1 MSEVQVPAQV
11 SASSYRSPVEPALS
25 LKSELEAYDR
35 DKDRRSLLGALKEQ
49 FLLNRLVAASQ
60 AENTRY
66 LGLQILFNRIE
77 HMSDKMLIKTVRVLS
92 EIGALDLAAV
102 TGTTV
107 PVSEPPM
114 VSIQQAFR
122 LPGGGFQPLGD
133 RSASNLLKDLL
144 EAHEHI
150 TAHTQSIAILGL
162 RFDVRWPYS
171 AGHVCTK
178 GEATALNQKRLQIIR
193 NNLAVIA
200 KDRALT
206 QADVDAYAASYVFGG
221 RIARRRTHDPVKAEA
236 LELARRLVRTKGQ
249 SRKEN
254 TQAARELLQSEK
266 GDAIRAQAARRVLE
280 LKDLMVA

>member
-1 MSEVQVPAQV
+1 MVESHSQPASVGSE
-11 SASSYRSPVEPALS
+11 
-25 LKSELEAYDR
+25 
-35 DKDRRSLLGALKEQ
+35 
-49 FLLNRLVAASQ
+49 
-60 AENTRY
+60 
-66 LGLQILFNRIE
+66 
-77 HMSDKMLIKTVRVLS
+77 S
-92 EIGALDLAAV
+92 EI
-102 TGTTV
+102 
-107 PVSEPPM
+107 EPGP
-114 VSIQQAFR
+114 A
-122 LPGGGFQPLGD
+122 
-133 RSASNLLKDLL
+133 
-144 EAHEHI
+144 
-150 TAHTQSIAILGL
+150 TQSIAILGL

-200 KDRALT
+200 KDRTLT

-221 RIARRRTHDPVKAEA
+221 RTARRRSHDPVKVEA

-266 GDAIRAQAARRVLE
+266 GDAIRAQAAKRVSE